1 MPYIWV
7 CVGKYI
13 LGPDKVDTIQNQ
25 KLFSKMVA
33 HALIEN
39 SQEIFDVLDCYFVF
53 VNR

>member
-1 MPYIWV
+1 MPYIWS

-13 LGPDKVDTIQNQ
+13 LGPDMVDTIQNQ

-33 HALIEN
+33 RALMRY
-39 SQEIFDVLDCYFVF
+39 SQEIFDVLGCYFVI